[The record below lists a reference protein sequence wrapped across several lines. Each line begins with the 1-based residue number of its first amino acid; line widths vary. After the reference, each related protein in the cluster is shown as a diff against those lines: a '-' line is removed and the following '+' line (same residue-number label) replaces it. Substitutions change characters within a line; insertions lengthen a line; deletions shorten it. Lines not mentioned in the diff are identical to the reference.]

1 MVNVTIVY
9 SFHNLSFIYY
19 NHDHCFSSG
28 LYSVN
33 NVTIS
38 GLNENNDVNE
48 TLVIDSVII
57 IKGINNSSVNNTS
70 NKSGGISFHGN
81 NFLIL
86 FHHTFMLYI
95 NSNATDIRGDL
106 LLIKA

>member
-1 MVNVTIVY
+1 MLNVTIVY
-9 SFHNLSFIYY
+9 SFHNPSFIYY

-28 LYSVN
+28 SYSVN

-48 TLVIDSVII
+48 ALVIDSVII

-70 NKSGGISFHGN
+70 NKSEGISFHGN

-86 FHHTFMLYI
+86 FHHTFTLYI
-95 NSNATDIRGDL
+95 NNNAMDIRDL